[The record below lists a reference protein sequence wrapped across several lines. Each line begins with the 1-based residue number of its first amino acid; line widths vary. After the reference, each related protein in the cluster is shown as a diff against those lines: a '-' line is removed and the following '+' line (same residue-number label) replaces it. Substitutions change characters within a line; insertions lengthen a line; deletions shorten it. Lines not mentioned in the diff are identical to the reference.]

1 MKQTLVVSRPW
12 SPMVS
17 FFLRQEKGLR
27 KYIQK
32 GTHLGLFVDSTGCR
46 NSLWIREGGWGCLTT
61 LSPVTGSIVRMGV
74 TIPRWPNYSGY
85 SIKQCIIHCSL
96 SRDMHFLLHCVWY
109 VVRKRTLFLSVS
121 SPGQGTC
128 DYIYLYLCGI
138 AAKMVAKPRLKT
150 RNLIAPHRCA
160 VERDLYNPPMLW
172 KRHREAV
179 YSALDAPHKV

>member
-1 MKQTLVVSRPW
+1 
-12 SPMVS
+12 MVS
-17 FFLRQEKGLR
+17 HGLFFLRQEKGLR

-32 GTHLGLFVDSTGCR
+32 GTHLGLFVDSTGC
-46 NSLWIREGGWGCLTT
+46 SFST
-61 LSPVTGSIVRMGV
+61 LSPVTGSIVR
-74 TIPRWPNYSGY
+74 NYSGY
-85 SIKQCIIHCSL
+85 SIKQCASFIVLYPEICS
-96 SRDMHFLLHCVWY
+96 FYYIAWY

-128 DYIYLYLCGI
+128 DYMYLYLCGI

-150 RNLIAPHRCA
+150 RNLIARHRCA

-179 YSALDAPHKV
+179 YSAHDAPHKV